1 MTLALRV
8 ANGTRRQS
16 RRKSGVRAKEAASR
30 EAKTMTLSVRTYDLS
45 AASGKRN
52 ARAEQ
57 TQVRCPSEGSGE
69 PKGEDDDAQ
78 RPDL

>member
-1 MTLALRV
+1 MR
-8 ANGTRRQS
+8 
-16 RRKSGVRAKEAASR
+16 
-30 EAKTMTLSVRTYDLS
+30 LSVRTYDLG
-45 AASGKRN
+45 AASDKRD

>member
-1 MTLALRV
+1 M
-8 ANGTRRQS
+8 
-16 RRKSGVRAKEAASR
+16 
-30 EAKTMTLSVRTYDLS
+30 TMTLSVRTYDLG

-52 ARAEQ
+52 AQAEQ